1 MDIVEEMRGFEIDHE
16 PDGWPGVRMRQVSA
30 LCNEIDR
37 LRLLGD
43 EPMRVIAVEAIRE
56 VTGCPDIGGNGKY
69 LVDVLMEKV
78 RDFVTPNDEESR
90 SGDSFYEEEG
100 GIGHDL
106 AI

>member
-1 MDIVEEMRGFEIDHE
+1 MDITERLREVPTMGHDAGCVIE
-16 PDGWPGVRMRQVSA
+16 A
-30 LCNEIDR
+30 AKEIDR

-78 RDFVTPNDEESR
+78 RDFVTPNAELTERRAEAADKTT
-90 SGDSFYEEEG
+90 G
-100 GIGHDL
+100 
-106 AI
+106 A